1 MLELIKTRKTSE
13 AVLNFPEEV
22 HCVDREGNHH
32 RLSEENGMFFMK
44 ARSTG
49 SGSIVLQRA
58 SRTYGPSLCRPETT
72 ACPGVLKLVFHG

>member
-32 RLSEENGMFFMK
+32 RLSEENGMFFYEGK
-44 ARSTG
+44 INRVRQYRFAAC
-49 SGSIVLQRA
+49 LQDV
-58 SRTYGPSLCRPETT
+58 GPE
-72 ACPGVLKLVFHG
+72 LVPA